1 MDKISI
7 IVPIYNVEKYLE
19 KCIYSIINQTYKNLE
34 IILVDDGSTDN
45 CYRICDDFQKKDK
58 RVIVLHKKNGGLSDA
73 RNAGLQLATGELIG
87 FVDGDDYIRND
98 MYEQMY
104 KCMKNKKVDIVECKC
119 INVRNEKEEE
129 VNDSSKTYLYDGKAA
144 LKLMM
149 SSKKKIQKP
158 RLSVWSK
165 LFKREVIE
173 RLKFPVGKVHED
185 IVFEAKAFLNAK
197 KVCILDKQ
205 LYCYNIREGSIMNS
219 GFSKKDLDKLILM
232 QERTELL
239 KQRKLNDLVEVS
251 EINYYETV
259 LRYYYLA
266 SINKTINIKQKLEEL
281 LKKDKYRI
289 LNLRLSEVRKV
300 EFKIFYFS
308 PQIYIIWN
316 NIKYRLRGE

>member
-19 KCIYSIINQTYKNLE
+19 KCVSSIINQTYKNIE

-58 RVIVLHKKNGGLSDA
+58 RIIVIHKKNGGLSDA
-73 RNAGLQLATGELIG
+73 RNAGLRIATGELIG
-87 FVDGDDYIRND
+87 FVDGDDYIKKD
-98 MYEQMY
+98 MYEKMY
-104 KCMKNKKVDIVECKC
+104 TCMKNTDADIVECKC
-119 INVRNEKEEE
+119 INVRNEKEEI
-129 VNDSSKTYLYDGKAA
+129 VNESSKTYLYDAQAA

-149 SSKKKIQKP
+149 SSGQKIQKP

-165 LFKREVIE
+165 LFKKEIIDG
-173 RLKFPVGKVHED
+173 LKFPVGKVHED
-185 IVFEAKAFLNAK
+185 IVFEAKAFLNAEK
-197 KVCILDKQ
+197 ICILDKC

-239 KQRKLNDLVEVS
+239 KERKLNALAEIS

-266 SINKTINIKQKLEEL
+266 SINKAISIKRQLEEL
-281 LKKDKYRI
+281 LKKNKHRI
-289 LNLRLSEVRKV
+289 INLKLSKTRKL
-300 EFKIFYFS
+300 EFKMFYFA
-308 PQIYIIWN
+308 PRIYIIWN
-316 NIKYRLRGE
+316 NIKYRMRGA